1 MLMKV
6 PSWQFTKLVTR
17 ENAFNNSS
25 LNMKA
30 PTTEIDC
37 LSIYE
42 RMAASYFNDLKQL
55 KRQRQVLDAEIKEA
69 ENRLSQALAQGDLK
83 VWQDAE
89 NKNSFYYED
98 TCYVFCSGRI
108 TYDYSHC
115 EDVVAAEDNLREVKS
130 MAAATGLVQQKQGK
144 PFWSVR

>member
-1 MLMKV
+1 
-6 PSWQFTKLVTR
+6 
-17 ENAFNNSS
+17 
-25 LNMKA
+25 MKA

-42 RMAASYFNDLKQL
+42 RMAATYFNDLKQL
-55 KRQRQVLDAEIKEA
+55 KAQRRVLDAEIKEA
-69 ENRLSQALAQGDLK
+69 ENRLSQALAQGDLRL
-83 VWQDAE
+83 WQDAE

-98 TCYVFCSGRI
+98 TCYVFCPGRV

>member
-1 MLMKV
+1 M
-6 PSWQFTKLVTR
+6 
-17 ENAFNNSS
+17 NARI
-25 LNMKA
+25 
-30 PTTEIDC
+30 TTEIDC

-55 KRQRQVLDAEIKEA
+55 KAQRRVLDAEIKEA

-98 TCYVFCSGRI
+98 TCYVFCPGRI
-108 TYDYSHC
+108 SYDYSHC
-115 EDVVAAEDNLREVKS
+115 QDVVAAEDNLREVKS

>member
-1 MLMKV
+1 MK
-6 PSWQFTKLVTR
+6 S
-17 ENAFNNSS
+17 
-25 LNMKA
+25 

-42 RMAASYFNDLKQL
+42 RMAATYFNDLKQL
-55 KRQRQVLDAEIKEA
+55 KAQRRVLDAEIKEA
-69 ENRLSQALAQGDLK
+69 ENRLSQALAQGDLRL
-83 VWQDAE
+83 WQDAE

-98 TCYVFCSGRI
+98 TCYVFCPGRV

-130 MAAATGLVQQKQGK
+130 MAAATGLVKQKQGK

>member
-1 MLMKV
+1 
-6 PSWQFTKLVTR
+6 
-17 ENAFNNSS
+17 
-25 LNMKA
+25 MKA

-42 RMAASYFNDLKQL
+42 RMAATYFNDLKQL
-55 KRQRQVLDAEIKEA
+55 KAQRKILDDEIKEA
-69 ENRLSQALAQGDLK
+69 ENRLSQALAQGDLRL
-83 VWQDAE
+83 WQDRE

-98 TCYVFCSGRI
+98 TCYVFGPGRI

>member
-1 MLMKV
+1 
-6 PSWQFTKLVTR
+6 
-17 ENAFNNSS
+17 
-25 LNMKA
+25 MKA

-55 KRQRQVLDAEIKEA
+55 KAQRKLLDAEIKEA

-98 TCYVFCSGRI
+98 TCYVFCPGRI
-108 TYDYSHC
+108 SYDYSHC
-115 EDVVAAEDNLREVKS
+115 EDVIAAEDNLREVKS
-130 MAAATGLVQQKQGK
+130 MAAATGLVKQKQGK

>member
-1 MLMKV
+1 MK
-6 PSWQFTKLVTR
+6 F
-17 ENAFNNSS
+17 
-25 LNMKA
+25 

-42 RMAASYFNDLKQL
+42 RMAATYFNDLKQL
-55 KRQRQVLDAEIKEA
+55 KAQRRVLDAEIKEA
-69 ENRLSQALAQGDLK
+69 ENRLSQALAQGDLRL
-83 VWQDAE
+83 WQDAE

-98 TCYVFCSGRI
+98 TCYVFCPGRV

>member
-1 MLMKV
+1 M
-6 PSWQFTKLVTR
+6 Q
-17 ENAFNNSS
+17 
-25 LNMKA
+25 A
-30 PTTEIDC
+30 PITTEIDC

-55 KRQRQVLDAEIKEA
+55 KAQRRILDNQIKEA

-83 VWQDAE
+83 VWQDAA

-98 TCYVFCSGRI
+98 TCYVFCPGRI
-108 TYDYSHC
+108 SYDYSHC
-115 EDVVAAEDNLREVKS
+115 EDVIAAEDNLREVKS
-130 MAAATGLVQQKQGK
+130 MAAATGLVKQKQGK

>member
-1 MLMKV
+1 MK
-6 PSWQFTKLVTR
+6 P
-17 ENAFNNSS
+17 
-25 LNMKA
+25 

-42 RMAASYFNDLKQL
+42 RMAATYFNDLKQL
-55 KRQRQVLDAEIKEA
+55 KAQRRVLDAEIKEA
-69 ENRLSQALAQGDLK
+69 ENRLSQALAQGDLRLR
-83 VWQDAE
+83 QDAE

-98 TCYVFCSGRI
+98 TCYVFCPGKV

>member
-1 MLMKV
+1 MNSFVMMK
-6 PSWQFTKLVTR
+6 P
-17 ENAFNNSS
+17 
-25 LNMKA
+25 

-42 RMAASYFNDLKQL
+42 RMAATYFNDLKQL
-55 KRQRQVLDAEIKEA
+55 KAQRRVLDAEIKEA
-69 ENRLSQALAQGDLK
+69 ENRLSQALAQGDLRL
-83 VWQDAE
+83 WQDAE

-98 TCYVFCSGRI
+98 TCYVFCPGRV

>member
-1 MLMKV
+1 MIASV
-6 PSWQFTKLVTR
+6 
-17 ENAFNNSS
+17 
-25 LNMKA
+25 
-30 PTTEIDC
+30 TTEIDC

-55 KRQRQVLDAEIKEA
+55 KAQRRILDNQIKEA

-98 TCYVFCSGRI
+98 TCYVFCPGRI

-115 EDVVAAEDNLREVKS
+115 EDVVAAEDNLREIKS

>member
-1 MLMKV
+1 
-6 PSWQFTKLVTR
+6 
-17 ENAFNNSS
+17 
-25 LNMKA
+25 MKA

-55 KRQRQVLDAEIKEA
+55 KAQRKILDAEIKEA

-98 TCYVFCSGRI
+98 TCYVFCPGRI

>member
-1 MLMKV
+1 MK
-6 PSWQFTKLVTR
+6 P
-17 ENAFNNSS
+17 
-25 LNMKA
+25 
-30 PTTEIDC
+30 PITTEIDC

-42 RMAASYFNDLKQL
+42 RMAATYFNDLKQL
-55 KRQRQVLDAEIKEA
+55 KAQRRVLDAEIKEA
-69 ENRLSQALAQGDLK
+69 ENRLSQALAQGDLRL
-83 VWQDAE
+83 WQDAE

-98 TCYVFCSGRI
+98 TCYVFCPGRV

-130 MAAATGLVQQKQGK
+130 MAAATGLVQERHGK

>member
-1 MLMKV
+1 
-6 PSWQFTKLVTR
+6 
-17 ENAFNNSS
+17 
-25 LNMKA
+25 MKA

-55 KRQRQVLDAEIKEA
+55 KAQRRILDQQIKEA
-69 ENRLSQALAQGDLK
+69 ENRLSQALAQGDLG
-83 VWQDAE
+83 VWQDPE
-89 NKNSFYYED
+89 NKNTFRYD
-98 TCYVFCSGRI
+98 GNCYVFSAGRVS
-108 TYDYSHC
+108 YDYSHC
-115 EDVVAAEDNLREVKS
+115 EDVIAAEDNLREVKS

>member
-1 MLMKV
+1 MKV
-6 PSWQFTKLVTR
+6 
-17 ENAFNNSS
+17 
-25 LNMKA
+25 

-55 KRQRQVLDAEIKEA
+55 KAQRAILDEQIKEVESCLTRA
-69 ENRLSQALAQGDLK
+69 EAHGDLR
-83 VWQDAE
+83 VWQDPE
-89 NKNSFYYED
+89 NKNTFRYD
-98 TCYVFCSGRI
+98 GNCYVFSSGRV

-115 EDVVAAEDNLREVKS
+115 EDVIAAEDNLREVKS
-130 MAAATGLVQQKQGK
+130 MAAATGLVKQKQGK

>member
-1 MLMKV
+1 M
-6 PSWQFTKLVTR
+6 
-17 ENAFNNSS
+17 
-25 LNMKA
+25 
-30 PTTEIDC
+30 TTEIDC

-55 KRQRQVLDAEIKEA
+55 KAQRKVLDAEIKEA
-69 ENRLSQALAQGDLK
+69 ENRLTQALAQGDLK

-98 TCYVFCSGRI
+98 TCYVFCSGRV
-108 TYDYSHC
+108 TYDYSCC
-115 EDVVAAEDNLREVKS
+115 EDVIAAEDKLREIKS
-130 MAAATGLVQQKQGK
+130 MAAATGLVQQKIGK

>member
-1 MLMKV
+1 M
-6 PSWQFTKLVTR
+6 
-17 ENAFNNSS
+17 
-25 LNMKA
+25 
-30 PTTEIDC
+30 TTEIDC

-55 KRQRQVLDAEIKEA
+55 KAQRRILDQQIKEA
-69 ENRLSQALAQGDLK
+69 ENRLSQALAQGDLR

-89 NKNSFYYED
+89 NKNSFYYDD
-98 TCYVFCSGRI
+98 TCYVFCPGRI
-108 TYDYSHC
+108 SYDYSHC
-115 EDVVAAEDNLREVKS
+115 EDVIAAEDNLREVKS

>member
-1 MLMKV
+1 MNSFVMMK
-6 PSWQFTKLVTR
+6 Q
-17 ENAFNNSS
+17 
-25 LNMKA
+25 

-42 RMAASYFNDLKQL
+42 RMAATYFNDLKQL
-55 KRQRQVLDAEIKEA
+55 KAQRRVLDAEIKEA
-69 ENRLSQALAQGDLK
+69 ENRLSQALAQGDLRL
-83 VWQDAE
+83 WQDAE

-98 TCYVFCSGRI
+98 TCYVFCPGRV

>member
-1 MLMKV
+1 
-6 PSWQFTKLVTR
+6 
-17 ENAFNNSS
+17 
-25 LNMKA
+25 MKA

-55 KRQRQVLDAEIKEA
+55 KAQRKLLDAEIKEA
-69 ENRLSQALAQGDLK
+69 ENRLSQALAQGDLRL
-83 VWQDAE
+83 WQDAE
-89 NKNSFYYED
+89 NKNTFYYED
-98 TCYVFCSGRI
+98 TCYVFCSGRVS
-108 TYDYSHC
+108 YDYSLC

-130 MAAATGLVQQKQGK
+130 MAAATGLVQQKEGK

>member
-1 MLMKV
+1 M
-6 PSWQFTKLVTR
+6 
-17 ENAFNNSS
+17 NARI
-25 LNMKA
+25 
-30 PTTEIDC
+30 TTEIDC

-42 RMAASYFNDLKQL
+42 RMAATYFNDLKQL
-55 KRQRQVLDAEIKEA
+55 KAQRRVLDAEIKEA
-69 ENRLSQALAQGDLK
+69 ENRLSQALAQGDLRL
-83 VWQDAE
+83 WQDAE
-89 NKNSFYYED
+89 NKNSFYYDD
-98 TCYVFCSGRI
+98 TCYVFCPGRV

>member
-1 MLMKV
+1 
-6 PSWQFTKLVTR
+6 
-17 ENAFNNSS
+17 
-25 LNMKA
+25 MKA

-42 RMAASYFNDLKQL
+42 RMAATYFNDLKQPRL
-55 KRQRQVLDAEIKEA
+55 NAESLTPKSRKQKTA
-69 ENRLSQALAQGDLK
+69 SRKPWLK
-83 VWQDAE
+83 VIYASGKTPKT
-89 NKNSFYYED
+89 KNSFYYED
-98 TCYVFCSGRI
+98 TCYVFCPGRV

>member
-1 MLMKV
+1 MKQV
-6 PSWQFTKLVTR
+6 
-17 ENAFNNSS
+17 
-25 LNMKA
+25 
-30 PTTEIDC
+30 TTEIDC

-42 RMAASYFNDLKQL
+42 RMAATYFNDLKQL
-55 KRQRQVLDAEIKEA
+55 KAQRRVLDAEIKEA
-69 ENRLSQALAQGDLK
+69 ENRLSQALAQGDLRL
-83 VWQDAE
+83 WQDAE

-98 TCYVFCSGRI
+98 TCYVFCPGRV

-130 MAAATGLVQQKQGK
+130 MAAATGLVKQKQGK

>member
-1 MLMKV
+1 M
-6 PSWQFTKLVTR
+6 
-17 ENAFNNSS
+17 NARI
-25 LNMKA
+25 
-30 PTTEIDC
+30 TTEIDC

-55 KRQRQVLDAEIKEA
+55 KAQRRVLDAEIKEA

-98 TCYVFCSGRI
+98 TCYVFCPGRV

>member
-1 MLMKV
+1 
-6 PSWQFTKLVTR
+6 
-17 ENAFNNSS
+17 
-25 LNMKA
+25 MKA
-30 PTTEIDC
+30 PKTEIDC

-55 KRQRQVLDAEIKEA
+55 KAQRKLLDAEIKEA

-98 TCYVFCSGRI
+98 TCYVFCPGRI
-108 TYDYSHC
+108 SYDYSHC
-115 EDVVAAEDNLREVKS
+115 QDVVAAEDNLREVKS

>member
-1 MLMKV
+1 M
-6 PSWQFTKLVTR
+6 Q
-17 ENAFNNSS
+17 
-25 LNMKA
+25 A
-30 PTTEIDC
+30 PITTEIDC

-55 KRQRQVLDAEIKEA
+55 KAQRRILDNQIKEA

-115 EDVVAAEDNLREVKS
+115 EDVIAAEDNLREVKS

>member
-1 MLMKV
+1 MNG
-6 PSWQFTKLVTR
+6 R
-17 ENAFNNSS
+17 I
-25 LNMKA
+25 
-30 PTTEIDC
+30 TTEIDC

-55 KRQRQVLDAEIKEA
+55 KRQRRVLDAEIKEA

-98 TCYVFCSGRI
+98 TCYVFCPGRV

>member
-1 MLMKV
+1 
-6 PSWQFTKLVTR
+6 
-17 ENAFNNSS
+17 
-25 LNMKA
+25 MKA

-42 RMAASYFNDLKQL
+42 RMAATYFNDLKQL
-55 KRQRQVLDAEIKEA
+55 KAQRRILDAEIKEA
-69 ENRLSQALAQGDLK
+69 ENRLSQALAQGDLRL
-83 VWQDAE
+83 WQDAE

-98 TCYVFCSGRI
+98 TCYVFCPGRV

-130 MAAATGLVQQKQGK
+130 MAAATGLVKQKQGK

>member
-1 MLMKV
+1 M
-6 PSWQFTKLVTR
+6 
-17 ENAFNNSS
+17 NARV
-25 LNMKA
+25 
-30 PTTEIDC
+30 TTEIDC

-42 RMAASYFNDLKQL
+42 RMAATYFNDLKQL
-55 KRQRQVLDAEIKEA
+55 KAQRRVLDAEIKEA
-69 ENRLSQALAQGDLK
+69 ENRLSQALAQGDLRL
-83 VWQDAE
+83 WQDAE
-89 NKNSFYYED
+89 NKNSFYYDD
-98 TCYVFCSGRI
+98 TCYVFCPGRV

>member
-1 MLMKV
+1 MRIALNFK
-6 PSWQFTKLVTR
+6 SI
-17 ENAFNNSS
+17 N

-55 KRQRQVLDAEIKEA
+55 KAQRKVLDQQIKEA
-69 ENRLSQALAQGDLK
+69 ENRLSQALAQGDLRL
-83 VWQDAE
+83 WQDAE
-89 NKNSFYYED
+89 NKNSFYYDD
-98 TCYVFCSGRI
+98 TCYVFCSGRVS
-108 TYDYSHC
+108 YDYSLC
-115 EDVVAAEDNLREVKS
+115 EDVVAAEDNLREIKS
-130 MAAATGLVQQKQGK
+130 MAVATGLVQQKQGK